1 MVTFGYHASHEQH
14 APSKLLQYVRLAEQ
28 AGFAA
33 AMCSD
38 HFHPWIEQQG
48 QSGFTWSWLGAALEA
63 TRLTFGCVNAPG
75 WRYHPAIIAQAAAKI
90 GRASCRERVW

>member
-14 APSKLLQYVRLAEQ
+14 APSKLLEYVRLAEQ

-38 HFHPWIEQQG
+38 H
-48 QSGFTWSWLGAALEA
+48 L
-63 TRLTFGCVNAPG
+63 
-75 WRYHPAIIAQAAAKI
+75 K
-90 GRASCRERVW
+90 